1 MARTHPEP
9 DTCMAFRYRVR
20 RMDAQSG
27 SFRPDLGQPLT
38 EGPILELAL
47 ETLSGPLTLTVRFK
61 YDDYF

>member
-1 MARTHPEP
+1 
-9 DTCMAFRYRVR
+9 MAFRYRVR